1 MRYLHRPVMVEEVL
15 GYLVHKIDGVYVDCT
30 LGSGG
35 HTEAILKRCPGCTV
49 IGIDRDP
56 DAIER
61 ARRRLPEDRVIFIN
75 DRFSNIKEALSGTP
89 YKGVDGVLLDLGVS
103 MEQLKDPERGFSFL
117 SDEALDMRM
126 DRSQSLTAEEIVNTW
141 PERDIERILRE
152 YAEEKKA
159 RRIAKEIVN
168 QRKKSPVK
176 TCREL
181 AEIVL
186 RVYGS
191 RRARIHPATKTFQAL
206 RIAVNNE
213 LEELQRALPSLV
225 EVLNKKGRMVVIAY
239 HSLEDRIVKN
249 FMKEVE
255 KEGLLRVLTKKVVLP
270 SEKEKRLN
278 PASRSARLRAAER
291 C

>member
-1 MRYLHRPVMVEEVL
+1 MQYLHRPVMVEEVL